1 MGYLRGSPKSPNK
14 QSAGI
19 LLFRR
24 THGGIEVLLAH
35 PGGPYWARKD
45 EHSWSIPKGE
55 FEAEDALEAAKRE
68 FGEETGG
75 TITGDVMALS
85 PVKQK
90 GGKVV
95 HAFAVEQDFD
105 PAGLTSNTFAME
117 WPPKS
122 GRVAQYPEI
131 DRAAWFTPDV
141 ARAKMM
147 AGQVPLLDELLALL
161 SPATEVPA
169 PSSDDA

>member
-1 MGYLRGSPKSPNK
+1 MTKPTTKSTTK
-14 QSAGI
+14 STTKTSAGI

-24 THGGIEVLLAH
+24 TNGVLEVLLAH
-35 PGGPYWARKD
+35 PGGPYWAKKD

-55 FEAEDALEAAKRE
+55 FDAEDALEAAKRE

-75 TITGDVMALS
+75 TITGDAIPLS

-105 PAGLTSNTFAME
+105 PAGLTSNPFAME

-122 GRVAQYPEI
+122 GQVGQYPEI
-131 DRAAWFTPDV
+131 DRAAWFLPDV
-141 ARAKMM
+141 ARTKLMT
-147 AGQVPLLDELLALL
+147 GQVPLLDQLITLL
-161 SPATEVPA
+161 SPGVADAA
-169 PSSDDA
+169 P